1 MADTL
6 SRNALPGD
14 GPSLPDE
21 FPSVAGPSSRVSASA
36 RATASTLT
44 GFRVLATGSYAPP
57 EAVTNEA
64 LGELGYDADWIV
76 QRTGIRARRRVAE
89 TVSASDLAYEA
100 ARACLDAADATP
112 EEIDLILVA
121 TMTPD
126 HKTPS
131 TACLLQARLGATAPA
146 MDLNAACS
154 GFVYAMV
161 TGGMFLQQPG
171 FSRVLVVGT
180 DVMSHLLDPEDRKTF
195 PLFGDGAG
203 AALLGKGSSSQG
215 ALAYELGADGT
226 NNELL
231 IVPAGG
237 SREPASCAS
246 LEAKSHFLRMDGRP
260 VFKWAVRTI
269 RESCERVLRE
279 AGVAPEEVDLVV
291 LHQANQRILDA
302 ASSELG
308 FLPERNFMNL
318 DRYGNTSAGSI
329 PLALDEAAREGRI
342 GPGSRVLL
350 CGFGAGLTWGT
361 MLLRW

>member
-6 SRNALPGD
+6 SRNALP
-14 GPSLPDE
+14 DE
-21 FPSVAGPSSRVSASA
+21 YPSVAGPTSRVGTSA
-36 RATASTLT
+36 RAAASTLT
-44 GFRVLATGSYAPP
+44 GFRVIATGSYAPP
-57 EAVTNEA
+57 ESVTNEA
-64 LGELGYDADWIV
+64 LGDLGYDADWIV

-89 TVSASDLAYEA
+89 KVSASDLAYEA
-100 ARACLDAADATP
+100 AKACLEAADATP

-171 FSRVLVVGT
+171 FGRVLVVGT

-203 AALLGKGSSSQG
+203 AALLGKGPATQG

-237 SREPASCAS
+237 SREPATCES

-308 FLPERNFMNL
+308 FLPQRNFMNL